1 MRIFFQFVLIVLLIP
16 AGVVAQAKLTAK
28 FSGNIFNTS
37 VDSVYL
43 SKVLNTGEFINFAS
57 FGLAKKSDN
66 KVVSLWKK
74 MTKKKII
81 KKGDFQ
87 GSFSVLPDYYVFRVG
102 SSFVNLIIKDTN
114 AFQIFAD
121 GSNLQKYTNIVGS
134 EDSKQMNAFMDVLT
148 TWNAK
153 KDSAIAIIKN
163 NPDKQEEVNVS
174 MTPVYQLFQSQVQE
188 FVATNLNSPALI
200 LAFNTIDK
208 ENDFAN
214 YEKVVLSLN
223 ASFGVSPA
231 VKERFAEYQQLK
243 IKREASQFL
252 APGKVSPDFEELK
265 LDRKT
270 TQKLSDLRGKVVLL
284 DFWASWC
291 GPCRRENPN
300 VVKLYEKYEKSG
312 FTVMSVS
319 LDRDLDAWKAAIE
332 KDNLKWP
339 NHVSDLQQWSS
350 KVAQQYQVR
359 GIPFTVLI
367 DTTGKIIQ
375 TNLRGEALE
384 SELQRIFGF

>member
-1 MRIFFQFVLIVLLIP
+1 MRNFFQLTLINLLIP
-16 AGVVAQAKLTAK
+16 IGFFAQTRVTGSI
-28 FSGNIFNTS
+28 SGNIFNTS
-37 VDSVYL
+37 VDSVYIT
-43 SKVLNTGEFINFAS
+43 KVLNTGDYLNFAA

-74 MTKKKII
+74 ITKKKII

-87 GSFSVLPDYYVFRVG
+87 GSFTLLPDYYVFRVG
-102 SSFVNLIIKDTN
+102 SNLVNLVVKDSS
-114 AFQIFAD
+114 AIQIFAD
-121 GSNLQKYTNIVGS
+121 GSNLQKYINIVGS

-148 TWNAK
+148 TWNMK
-153 KDSAIAIIKN
+153 KDSAIAIIKS

-174 MTPVYQLFQSQVQE
+174 MTPVFQLFQAQVQE
-188 FVATNLNSPALI
+188 FVNTNINSPALI

-208 ENDFAN
+208 ENDFAT
-214 YEKVVLSLN
+214 YEKVVMSLN
-223 ASFGVSPA
+223 TSFGVSPA
-231 VKERFAEYQQLK
+231 VKEKYAEYQQLK
-243 IKREASQFL
+243 MKREALQFL
-252 APGKVSPDFEELK
+252 LPGKVSPDFEELR

-300 VVKLYEKYEKSG
+300 VVKLYDKYEKAG

-319 LDRDLDAWKAAIE
+319 LDRDLDSWKAAIE

-367 DTTGKIIQ
+367 DATGKIIQ

-384 SELQRIFGF
+384 SELKRIFGY